1 MVRSITR
8 LTAVLAIVTATGTH
22 AGEFDAQL
30 TAYLDSN
37 VRAWATA
44 PIIID
49 AIKAQNAHTSG
60 YDQARIDELD
70 LAWRAQVGQAD
81 SPLIAPMLASPVSE
95 YLREQSAASGGQ
107 VTEIILMDAQGLN
120 VAVSEVTSDYWQ
132 GDEEK
137 HSHTYGMG
145 PDAIHFGEIEFDEST
160 QRYQVQIS
168 FTINDPETGTPIG
181 AMTVGVD
188 GEAFM

>member
-1 MVRSITR
+1 MFRSITR
-8 LTAVLAIVTATGTH
+8 LAPLLAVVTAPVAH
-22 AGEFDAQL
+22 AGDFDAQL
-30 TAYLDSN
+30 TACLEES
-37 VRAWATA
+37 VRPRATA

-49 AIKAQNAHTSG
+49 AIKAQNARTEG

-70 LAWRAQVGQAD
+70 LVWRAQVGAAD
-81 SPLIAPMLASPVSE
+81 SPMISPMLASPVSG
-95 YLREQSAASGGQ
+95 YLREQSAATNGQ
-107 VTEIILMDAQGLN
+107 VTEIILMDAKGLN

-137 HSHTYGMG
+137 HFLTHAIG
-145 PDAIHFGEIEFDEST
+145 PDAIHFGEVEFDQSS
-160 QRYQVQIS
+160 QRYQVEVS
-168 FTINDPETGTPIG
+168 FTIADPETGTPIG

>member
-1 MVRSITR
+1 MFRSITR
-8 LTAVLAIVTATGTH
+8 LAPLLAVVTAPVAH
-22 AGEFDAQL
+22 AGDFDAQL
-30 TAYLDSN
+30 TAYLEKS
-37 VRAWATA
+37 VRPWATA

-49 AIKAQNAHTSG
+49 AIKAQNAHTGG

-70 LAWRAQVGQAD
+70 LVWRAQVGAAD
-81 SPLIAPMLASPVSE
+81 SPLITPMLASPVSD
-95 YLREQSAASGGQ
+95 YLREQSAATGGQ
-107 VTEIILMDAQGLN
+107 MTEIILMDAIGLN

-137 HSHTYGMG
+137 HSHTYAIG

>member
-8 LTAVLAIVTATGTH
+8 LTALLAIVTASGAH
-22 AGEFDAQL
+22 AGDYDAQL
-30 TAYLDSN
+30 TAYLDNS
-37 VRAWATA
+37 VRPWATA

-49 AIKAQNAHTSG
+49 AIKAQNAHTEG

-70 LAWRAQVGQAD
+70 LAWRAQVGAAD
-81 SPLIAPMLASPVSE
+81 SPMISPMLASPVSE
-95 YLREQSAASGGQ
+95 YLREQSAAANGQ
-107 VTEIILMDAQGLN
+107 VTEIILMDAKGLN

-137 HSHTYGMG
+137 HFLTYAIG
-145 PDAIHFGEIEFDEST
+145 PDAIHFGEVEFDESS
-160 QRYQVQIS
+160 QSYQVQIS

-188 GEAFM
+188 AEAFM